1 MKIGP
6 DYKGERLVFVLGCP
20 RSGTTW
26 VQRLLSC
33 HPRVRTG
40 QESNLFIDSIGLQL
54 RRWRRGLSLK
64 ERSGVGLACYFT
76 EAEMLELLREFM
88 LKLLQRMLEPLNDG
102 EIFVEKTPDHALY
115 LAEIIEMLPA
125 SRIIHVIRDP
135 RDVVASLIAAA
146 RGWASESLWAP
157 RSAREGAK
165 LWMKSV
171 NTVRKTIKH
180 TRSKQLLEVRY
191 EDLYDSPVPTLRGI
205 AEFVGLVW
213 TEEEMREVVEANRF
227 APGGDRNQPAIPL
240 SGQAALAFGPHVTDP
255 EGFLRK
261 GKPGSWKSDLSPVDK
276 FWVWKLARE
285 CARENGY
292 RIGWF
297 R

>member
-1 MKIGP
+1 MNIGP
-6 DYKGERLVFVLGCP
+6 DYRGERMVFVLGCP

-76 EAEMLELLREFM
+76 EPEMLELLREFM
-88 LKLLQRMLEPLNDG
+88 LKLLQRMLGSVKDG
-102 EIFVEKTPDHALY
+102 EIFVDKTPDHALY
-115 LAEIIEMLPA
+115 LSEIFEMLPA

-135 RDVVASLIAAA
+135 RDVVASLIAAS

-171 NTVRKTIKH
+171 DTVRKTVKN
-180 TRSKQLLEVRY
+180 TRSKQLLQVRY
-191 EDLYDSPVPTLRGI
+191 EDLYDSGIPTLRRI

-213 TEEEMREVVEANRF
+213 TEEEMLEVLKANRF
-227 APGGDRNQPAIPL
+227 ASGVNGNQPSIPL
-240 SGQAALAFGPHVTDP
+240 SGQAALAFGPRVIDP

-261 GKPGSWKSDLSPVDK
+261 GKPGSWKSDLSPIDK
-276 FWVWKLARE
+276 FWVWKLAHE

>member
-1 MKIGP
+1 MNIGP
-6 DYKGERLVFVLGCP
+6 DYAGERLVFVLGCP

-54 RRWRRGLSLK
+54 RRWRRGLSLR

-76 EAEMLELLREFM
+76 EPEMLELLREFM
-88 LKLLQRMLEPLNDG
+88 LKLLQRMLAPLEDG

-125 SRIIHVIRDP
+125 GRIIHVIRDP
-135 RDVVASLIAAA
+135 RDVVASLIAAS

-157 RSAREGAK
+157 RSARQGAK

-171 NTVRKTIKH
+171 KTVQKTIEN
-180 TRSKQLLEVRY
+180 TQTKQVLEVRY
-191 EDLYDSPVPTLRGI
+191 EDLYDSPIPSLKRI
-205 AEFVGLVW
+205 AEFVGLEW
-213 TEEEMREVVEANRF
+213 TEEQMLAVVEANRF
-227 APGGDRNQPAIPL
+227 APGGKADQPSIPL
-240 SGQAALAFGPHVTDP
+240 SGQAALTFGPRVIDP

-261 GKPGSWKSDLSPVDK
+261 GKPGSWKSDLSPIDK

>member
-6 DYKGERLVFVLGCP
+6 DYNGERLVFVLGCP

-76 EAEMLELLREFM
+76 EVEMLELLREFM
-88 LKLLQRMLEPLNDG
+88 LKLLKRMLEPLNDG

-115 LAEIIEMLPA
+115 LAEIIELLPA

-135 RDVVASLIAAA
+135 RDVVASLLAAS